1 MEVIVAQLHAH
12 QIVKEHVEAVQHQGV
27 KHQLEQI
34 PFLQLQFRADRERDE
49 QPH

>member
-12 QIVKEHVEAVQHQGV
+12 QIVKEHVEAVQHQRV
-27 KHQLEQI
+27 EHKFEQI
-34 PFLQLQFRADRERDE
+34 PLLQLQFRADRDGDE

>member
-12 QIVKEHVEAVQHQGV
+12 QIVKEYIEAVQHQGV

-34 PFLQLQFRADRERDE
+34 PLLQLQFRADRERDE